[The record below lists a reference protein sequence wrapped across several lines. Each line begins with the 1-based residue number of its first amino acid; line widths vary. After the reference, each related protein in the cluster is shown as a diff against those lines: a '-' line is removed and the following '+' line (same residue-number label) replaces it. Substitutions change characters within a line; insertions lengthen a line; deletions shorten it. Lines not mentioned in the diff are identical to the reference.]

1 LDAQNLEAD
10 LASYTSLVKV
20 DDLGCSTPH
29 PHPPSLKGKPS
40 QRKRRTKSSKRRKR
54 ADRRFKRT
62 SKGITSHERKDALG
76 ADRFARLIDK
86 PLNATLDFHPCHLD
100 VYPTES
106 LDVFFADLRN
116 RISTWLRRK
125 GIGTFWIWTQEN
137 YTGER
142 REHLHIVLHLPV
154 RYRAELE
161 V

>member
-1 LDAQNLEAD
+1 M
-10 LASYTSLVKV
+10 
-20 DDLGCSTPH
+20 
-29 PHPPSLKGKPS
+29 
-40 QRKRRTKSSKRRKR
+40 
-54 ADRRFKRT
+54 
-62 SKGITSHERKDALG
+62 LG
-76 ADRFARLIDK
+76 ADRFARLIGK
-86 PLNATLDFHPCHLD
+86 PLNATLDFHRWHLD

-125 GIGTFWIWTQEN
+125 GIGTFWIWTREN
-137 YTGER
+137 YVGER